1 LHNEDREREFGGT
14 TLAEFES
21 GALKRKVSNPVVEE
35 QAKTGDL
42 RKAVGGVDG
51 PRTVIKNSMIMCAK
65 I

>member
-1 LHNEDREREFGGT
+1 
-14 TLAEFES
+14 LAEFES